1 MMSTSNLQNTTKKPV
16 ICAIYIRVSTTK
28 QAFQGVSLGQQED
41 SLKEYAARQGWQ
53 VFQIYQDAGESGKT
67 MQRPSVRLIFADAV
81 AHKFSK
87 LLVYKL
93 DRWARNTRDF
103 YDTYDRL
110 AKLGVSL
117 VVPDQIPD
125 VDSPSGKAFMGF
137 LAIFAELEGS
147 IIKQRAIDTTAG
159 LKAKGR
165 VLGNSPYGYKP
176 GLGLHSVIP
185 DEEKLRT
192 VKRVYDLFQS
202 GHSQRDIA
210 RMLAVDGLTRD
221 IVRGI
226 LTNPIYAGMVAYGRG
241 KVAGDQRKRKR
252 GGGVEPSGSEPKP
265 TTDKVKKLISYEAWC
280 QVQEDIRN
288 NFRHVQGKTHPL
300 FQHLLYCSTCHHF
313 LSAHG
318 DAEGKTKYAC
328 ENDREGRVKLG
339 SQTGDPQPELAGRHY
354 CGQQLWEHYLE
365 FPVLQVLDE
374 AVREWKPEIDL
385 SQEIKDLQ
393 TKLSRSIGVE
403 NREKADMENPEKPYE
418 IAAVRMKK
426 AHAVVE
432 EIHQG
437 LDALKEENASQ
448 ELLKRMLKEGFMEF
462 YYNKRRTKEQK
473 QGILQHLIRRID
485 VGSQELTIT
494 WLFMRDGKRRIPRS
508 AVDPKG
514 GHGKPQKYDQKAQK
528 GNVSDNCIARQN
540 ASKKTP
546 CGVSDGRLVE
556 IGGLE
561 PPTSCMPCRRSP
573 S

>member
-1 MMSTSNLQNTTKKPV
+1 MPRISGSQDSEKKTV
-16 ICAIYIRVSTTK
+16 ICAIYTRVSTDK
-28 QAFQGVSLGQQED
+28 QAMQGLSLGQQEAD
-41 SLKEYAARQGWQ
+41 LKDYAAMKGWQ
-53 VFQIYQDAGESGKT
+53 VLKVYEDAGESGKT
-67 MQRPSVRLIFADAV
+67 MERPSVRKLFEDA
-81 AHKFSK
+81 AARKFSK
-87 LLVYKL
+87 LLISKL

-103 YDTYDRL
+103 YNTYDRL
-110 AKLGVSL
+110 SKYGVSL
-117 VVPDQIPD
+117 LVPDQVPD
-125 VDSPSGKAFMGF
+125 TDSATGKAFMGF
-137 LAIFAELEGS
+137 LAVFAELEGS
-147 IIKQRAIDTTAG
+147 IIKGRAINTTEH
-159 LKAKGR
+159 LKADGR
-165 VLGNSPYGYKP
+165 VLGHLPYGYTP
-176 GLGLHSVIP
+176 GFHTVVP

-192 VKRVYDLFQS
+192 VRRVYDLFQS
-202 GHSQRDIA
+202 AHSQRDIA

-241 KVAGDQRKRKR
+241 KVAGDQRKRKS
-252 GGGVEPSGSEPKP
+252 GGVVEPSGSEPKP
-265 TTDKVKKLISYEAWC
+265 TIDKVKKIVSYEEWC

-288 NFRHVQGKTHPL
+288 NFRHAQAKTSPL

-318 DAEGKTKYAC
+318 DAKGRTKYAC
-328 ENDREGRVKLG
+328 ENDREGRVKIG
-339 SQTGDPQPELAGRHY
+339 IQTGDPQPDLTGRHY

-365 FPVLQVLDE
+365 FPVIRVLDE

-418 IAAVRMKK
+418 IAAARMKK

-432 EIHQG
+432 AVHQR

-448 ELLKRMLKEGFMEF
+448 ELVKRMLKEGFMEF

-514 GHGKPQKYDQKAQK
+514 GHGKPQKYDPKAQK
-528 GNVSDNCIARQN
+528 RTASDDCIARQN

-546 CGVSDGRLVE
+546 SGVSDGRLVE